1 MRLPLFPTLLTFSL
15 AACAGH
21 TVRPVDEPGTATPA
35 AKPPVSAPAPTTPP
49 QPPGR
54 PQPAEPYEGYSSGT
68 ALEIRPI
75 GQWTHTGIEERRRLV
90 IQDANAWAQFWS
102 ELGVGERPEVDFS
115 RELVIAVASGQQPTG
130 GFSIAVEQVSQKQGE
145 LTIRVV
151 ETGPGRNCVTTSE
164 LTQPV
169 EVVAVPQAEPRSWS
183 FTEGKT
189 APDCR

>member
-1 MRLPLFPTLLTFSL
+1 VRLLLFPTLLTASL
-15 AACAGH
+15 VACAGH
-21 TVRPVDEPGTATPA
+21 TVRPADEPGAATPA
-35 AKPPVSAPAPTTPP
+35 AKPPVSAPAPATPP

-54 PQPAEPYEGYSSGT
+54 PQPPEPYQGYARST
-68 ALEIRPI
+68 ALDIRRI
-75 GQWTHTGIEERRRLV
+75 GQWTHTGILEPRRQV

-102 ELGVGERPEVDFS
+102 QLGMGERPEVDFT

-130 GFSIAVEQVSQKQGE
+130 GFSIAVEQASQKQGE

-151 ETGPGRNCVTTSE
+151 ETSPGRNCVTTSE

-183 FTEGKT
+183 FVEGKT